1 MKFQLESK
9 KGATH
14 SKNGDLHC
22 NGLMAWSVALKIN
35 SKQQTKLQT
44 ATACFNRQIFIH
56 WFPLTMSTLMH
67 KKRS

>member
-9 KGATH
+9 KGTTH

-22 NGLMAWSVALKIN
+22 NGLMVYSVTLKIN

-44 ATACFNRQIFIH
+44 ANSNSMF
-56 WFPLTMSTLMH
+56 
-67 KKRS
+67 

>member
-22 NGLMAWSVALKIN
+22 NGFMAQSVALVCCTKN
-35 SKQQTKLQT
+35 KLKTANQTADSKQGQ
-44 ATACFNRQIFIH
+44 H
-56 WFPLTMSTLMH
+56 VLTD
-67 KKRS
+67 K